1 MQHADSRRLLLSP
14 ELLTAQESVSR
25 ALDRPCPFCHRDY
38 EDTFEMQQ
46 HVAGHL
52 EAMALLSIP
61 NLDEDKESGKG
72 NSNSANTNCA
82 ESKAGDFDFTE
93 VLIFPENEGPDE
105 LRSSSEA
112 KRREFKRKLGVL
124 NQSFNKASNVVA
136 SYLEAMAR
144 LSVQNLDEE
153 KESGEGDSISANKN
167 RAESKAGEFDFTE
180 VLVFPEN
187 EGPDE
192 LRSSTEAERRE
203 FNMKLGILNQ
213 SYDIEESKW
222 SLLDDF
228 LKESG

>member
-1 MQHADSRRLLLSP
+1 M
-14 ELLTAQESVSR
+14 
-25 ALDRPCPFCHRDY
+25 
-38 EDTFEMQQ
+38 
-46 HVAGHL
+46 
-52 EAMALLSIP
+52 
-61 NLDEDKESGKG
+61 
-72 NSNSANTNCA
+72 
-82 ESKAGDFDFTE
+82 
-93 VLIFPENEGPDE
+93 LIFPENEGPDE

-124 NQSFNKASNVVA
+124 NQFFNKASNVVA